1 MPPEQAAA
9 RHGELG
15 AASDVYALGA
25 ILYELVT
32 GRAPFRAQSALDTLV
47 QVLESEP
54 VSPRLLNR
62 SIPRDLETICMKC
75 LEKESRRR
83 YATAQQLADD
93 LGRFCA
99 GEPIVA
105 RAINPIELPW
115 RWCVRRPGWSAMIA
129 ACAIATVL
137 ICSGSWWFTGQ
148 ISRELART
156 EQKQHELQIALARQV
171 AERLDSDLR
180 QLASVPC
187 TLAR

>member
-32 GRAPFRAQSALDTLV
+32 GRPPFRAQSPLDTLV

-62 SIPRDLETICMKC
+62 TVPRDLETICMKC
-75 LEKESRRR
+75 LEKDPRRR
-83 YATAQQLADD
+83 YSTAQQLAND
-93 LGRFCA
+93 LTRFCA
-99 GEPIVA
+99 GEPIIA
-105 RAINPIELPW
+105 RAISPLERAW
-115 RWCVRRPGWSAMIA
+115 RWGLRRPGWAAMIA
-129 ACAIATVL
+129 ACGIAAIL

-148 ISRELART
+148 IRRELART

-171 AERLDSDLR
+171 AERLDSD
-180 QLASVPC
+180 
-187 TLAR
+187 